1 MKVLFFW
8 GGPGNMDP
16 QFGNPYARLLAE
28 ALAQHGVTMAVA
40 GSLNLWRYVF
50 RSDIQALHFN
60 WIAPHYAA
68 DSLPKALLQFVS
80 FVAALLVAYLRGYR
94 IVWTMHNLY
103 PHEMAF
109 PWIDRVIRL
118 LTCRLAHAVIA
129 HCQHAATLLAQHFG
143 RTHCVHII
151 PHGEFITPYRNT
163 ISPEQARESLGLSPE
178 DFVYLFVGN
187 IRAYKGVAPL
197 IDTFTTLEA
206 EDARLLVAG
215 RIHRSYQGG
224 LPASA
229 TEDSR
234 VVLKARAYEESIPAD
249 DMQIYLNA
257 SDVVVLPF
265 LDTLTSGSAIL
276 SLGFGRPVIAPAVG
290 CLPELLRGYG
300 CGIVYEP
307 HGQHGLKHALQLAR
321 TLDIPRA
328 GQRARQRAESLSWDS
343 IARLTLAAYGI
354 TQSGPTPNPL
364 PQGKGL

>member
-8 GGPGNMDP
+8 GGPGNMDR
-16 QFGNPYARLLAE
+16 QFGNPYARLLAA
-28 ALAQHGVTMAVA
+28 ALEQHGVTLAVA
-40 GSLNLWRYVF
+40 GSLNLWRHVF

-68 DSLPKALLQFVS
+68 ERLPAALLQFVS
-80 FVAALLVAYLRGYR
+80 FVAALLVARLRGYR

-109 PWIDRVIRL
+109 PWIDHAIRL
-118 LTCRLAHAVIA
+118 LMCRLAHAVIA
-129 HCQHAATLLAQHFG
+129 HCQQAANLLEQYFR
-143 RTHCVHII
+143 RTHGVHII

-163 ISPEQARESLGLSPE
+163 ISPEQAREALGLAPD

-206 EDARLLVAG
+206 ADARLLIAG
-215 RIHRSYQGG
+215 RIHKTYHEG

-234 VVLKARAYEESIPAD
+234 VVLRVKSYEDAIPAD
-249 DMQIYLNA
+249 DMQVYLNA

-276 SLGFGRPVIAPAVG
+276 ALGFGRPVIAPAVG
-290 CLPELLRGYG
+290 CLSELLRGYG
-300 CGIVYEP
+300 CGIVYAP
-307 HGQHGLKHALQLAR
+307 HGQHGLRHALRLAR
-321 TLDIPRA
+321 TLDLGRA
-328 GQRARQRAESLSWDS
+328 GQRARQRAESLGWDS

-354 TQSGPTPNPL
+354 
-364 PQGKGL
+364 PQ

>member
-8 GGPGNMDP
+8 GGPGNMDR
-16 QFGNPYARLLAE
+16 QFGNPYARLLAA
-28 ALAQHGVTMAVA
+28 ALKRHGVTLAVA
-40 GSLNLWRYVF
+40 QTLNLWDHVF

-68 DSLPKALLQFVS
+68 EVDTLRAALREFVS
-80 FVAALLVAYLRGYR
+80 FVAALIVARLRGYR

-103 PHEMAF
+103 PHEMDY
-109 PWIDRVIRL
+109 PWIDRAIRL
-118 LTCRLAHAVIA
+118 LMCRLAHAVIV
-129 HCQHAATLLAQHFG
+129 HCRHAATLLDQHFG
-143 RTHCVHII
+143 RTHGVHII

-163 ISPEQARESLGLSPE
+163 ISPEAARDSLGLAAD

-197 IDTFTTLEA
+197 IDTFTTLDA
-206 EDARLLVAG
+206 ADARLLIAG
-215 RIHRSYQGG
+215 RIHRTYHEG

-234 VVLKARAYEESIPAD
+234 VVLRVRSYDDPIPAD

-276 SLGFGRPVIAPAVG
+276 ALGFGRPVIAPAVG
-290 CLPELLRGYG
+290 CLPELLRGHG

-307 HGQHGLKHALQLAR
+307 HGEHGLLHALRLAR
-321 TLDIPRA
+321 TLDLR
-328 GQRARQRAESLSWDS
+328 RAREHARRRAEDLGWDG

-354 TQSGPTPNPL
+354 A
-364 PQGKGL
+364 

>member
-1 MKVLFFW
+1 
-8 GGPGNMDP
+8 MDR

-28 ALAQHGVTMAVA
+28 ALEQHGVTLAVA
-40 GSLNLWRYVF
+40 ESLNLWRHVF

-68 DSLPKALLQFVS
+68 ERLPAALLQFVS
-80 FVAALLVAYLRGYR
+80 FVAALLVARLRGYR

-109 PWIDRVIRL
+109 PWIDHAIRL
-118 LTCRLAHAVIA
+118 LMCRLAHAVIA
-129 HCQHAATLLAQHFG
+129 HCEQAAKLLEQYFG
-143 RTHCVHII
+143 RTHGVHII

-163 ISPEQARESLGLSPE
+163 ISPEEARESLGLAPD

-197 IDTFTTLEA
+197 IDTFTTLDA
-206 EDARLLVAG
+206 ADARLLIAG
-215 RIHRSYQGG
+215 RIHRTYHGG
-224 LPASA
+224 LPDSA

-234 VVLKARAYEESIPAD
+234 VVLRVKSYDDAIPAD

-276 SLGFGRPVIAPAVG
+276 ALGLRPAGDCAGGGLPAG
-290 CLPELLRGYG
+290 AAARSRLR
-300 CGIVYEP
+300 
-307 HGQHGLKHALQLAR
+307 H
-321 TLDIPRA
+321 
-328 GQRARQRAESLSWDS
+328 
-343 IARLTLAAYGI
+343 RL
-354 TQSGPTPNPL
+354 
-364 PQGKGL
+364 